1 METIESI
8 GTMII
13 HPHDAIRARVES
25 QIRPP
30 MRPRPPLDELRE
42 KQWSPEFERLMRNR
56 LIVGACRYETFDEKR
71 ANNQYK
77 IMESIKDRLAKY
89 EATGNQEHLVDCAN
103 LLMIE
108 FECPTHTN
116 PHFEPSDDGTHVEKV
131 KE

>member
-1 METIESI
+1 M
-8 GTMII
+8 MII
-13 HPHDAIRARVES
+13 HTHDAIRARVES

-30 MRPRPPLDELRE
+30 IRPRPPLDELRE

-77 IMESIKDRLAKY
+77 IMESIKDRFAKY

-131 KE
+131 KA